1 LINDKLK
8 EFRLQVEE
16 ELKENILEFWI
27 NHSRDY
33 DNGGFYGYISKDLKP
48 GYVHDRSSVLNARI
62 LWAFSCAY
70 RFYREG
76 KYLEIAS
83 LAYEYIKNH
92 FIDKEYSGVYWQL
105 DYKGRPTDTKKKV
118 YAIAFAI
125 YGLSEYYR
133 ATSDSEALAYAVDL
147 YRCLER
153 FAHDPEH
160 GGYIDALARD
170 WSRLSDMSLSP
181 RDMNVPKTMNTNL
194 HVLEAYANL
203 LKAWDSDLLRN
214 SLGKLLATTLDRII
228 DHETWSLKLFFGMD
242 WNHCSNITSYGHNIE
257 GSWLIYEAAGILGNA
272 ELLKRTETCCVK
284 MAERVL
290 KDGMDTEY
298 GGIYNDMR
306 GSVLDDNKEWWPQA
320 EAVVGFYNIYQVTG
334 DTAFLDASLKVWEF
348 IRNHIVDRVHGEWFS
363 GVTRDGSG
371 VIGDE
376 KAGFWKCPYHNSRM
390 CFEII
395 RRIG

>member
-1 LINDKLK
+1 MAWTGTTAQISRHTATILK
-8 EFRLQVEE
+8 E
-16 ELKENILEFWI
+16 
-27 NHSRDY
+27 
-33 DNGGFYGYISKDLKP
+33 
-48 GYVHDRSSVLNARI
+48 A
-62 LWAFSCAY
+62 
-70 RFYREG
+70 
-76 KYLEIAS
+76 
-83 LAYEYIKNH
+83 
-92 FIDKEYSGVYWQL
+92 
-105 DYKGRPTDTKKKV
+105 
-118 YAIAFAI
+118 
-125 YGLSEYYR
+125 GL
-133 ATSDSEALAYAVDL
+133 
-147 YRCLER
+147 
-153 FAHDPEH
+153 
-160 GGYIDALARD
+160 
-170 WSRLSDMSLSP
+170 
-181 RDMNVPKTMNTNL
+181 
-194 HVLEAYANL
+194 
-203 LKAWDSDLLRN
+203 
-214 SLGKLLATTLDRII
+214 
-228 DHETWSLKLFFGMD
+228 
-242 WNHCSNITSYGHNIE
+242 
-257 GSWLIYEAAGILGNA
+257 YEAAGILGNA

-371 VIGDE
+371 VIGYE